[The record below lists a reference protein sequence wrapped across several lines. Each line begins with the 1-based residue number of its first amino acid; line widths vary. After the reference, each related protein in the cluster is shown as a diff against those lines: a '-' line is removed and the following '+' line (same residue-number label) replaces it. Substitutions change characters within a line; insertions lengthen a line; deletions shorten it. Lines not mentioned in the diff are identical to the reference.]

1 MASSGGIKPLDPPS
15 PSLFDVFYEELL
27 TQMMENGGEL
37 NEKIPQEFME
47 LTTDIQR
54 VEFLLQNWSVV
65 RDLRI
70 KNRQNLKSFEK
81 STKFREEGNKLFQNE
96 QTAQAILL
104 YNKSL
109 SCAPH
114 PTVEE
119 YLNPEPDNELK
130 GLTQVKKNIVCI
142 NRALLM
148 DKGHFVFPGLL
159 H

>member
-1 MASSGGIKPLDPPS
+1 MDT
-15 PSLFDVFYEELL
+15 VFYEELL

-130 GLTQVKKNIVCI
+130 GLTDKSLVNKNCFFQGILISEVWLMIPFLVKN
-142 NRALLM
+142 
-148 DKGHFVFPGLL
+148 
-159 H
+159 

>member
-81 STKFREEGNKLFQNE
+81 STKFREGNH
-96 QTAQAILL
+96 
-104 YNKSL
+104 L
-109 SCAPH
+109 SI
-114 PTVEE
+114 
-119 YLNPEPDNELK
+119 ELA
-130 GLTQVKKNIVCI
+130 GLWGRRKDDFSFLSSEC
-142 NRALLM
+142 
-148 DKGHFVFPGLL
+148 FS
-159 H
+159 